1 MNNLEGLF
9 LSGKRGRGGNAYRDA
24 GILML
29 QLQLQLQRFSRMLLA
44 LPAGHSSADRDTDVI
59 RRPAR
64 CDCTGRDDYS
74 QCRHTDK

>member
-24 GILML
+24 GILM
-29 QLQLQLQRFSRMLLA
+29 LQLQRFSRMLLA

-64 CDCTGRDDYS
+64 CDCTGRNDHS
-74 QCRHTDK
+74 QCSDTDK

>member
-24 GILML
+24 GILM
-29 QLQLQLQRFSRMLLA
+29 LQLQRFSRMLLA